1 MNVDVEIYM
10 SEFVRFFKENP
21 DDLINLI
28 GKAKQEDFFN
38 GVRQLAEK
46 NWEEGNDIQLTQK
59 QMIEICAE
67 LNGKPIVDKKIK
79 AVMVKTNF
87 GFYSLN

>member
-59 QMIEICAE
+59 QMIALIVE
-67 LNGKPIVDKKIK
+67 LNDKTEEVIVK
-79 AVMVKTNF
+79 VPMMVTKHGNIF
-87 GFYSLN
+87 RN

>member
-21 DDLINLI
+21 NDLTNLI

-59 QMIEICAE
+59 QMIALIVE
-67 LNGKPIVDKKIK
+67 LNDKTEEVIVKVPMMATKHGNI
-79 AVMVKTNF
+79 F
-87 GFYSLN
+87 LN

>member
-59 QMIEICAE
+59 QMIALIVE
-67 LNGKPIVDKKIK
+67 LNDKTEEIIVK
-79 AVMVKTNF
+79 VPMMVTKHGNIF
-87 GFYSLN
+87 LN

>member
-10 SEFVRFFKENP
+10 SEFVRFFKEIP

-59 QMIEICAE
+59 QMIALIVE
-67 LNGKPIVDKKIK
+67 LNDKTEEVIVK
-79 AVMVKTNF
+79 VPMMVTKHGNIF
-87 GFYSLN
+87 LN